1 MNQDDQG
8 MDELRELESRLQDAV
23 LGGPAP
29 LADAANNRILSRV
42 RSHVRSNPH
51 GSSRGWSGRFLI
63 FAAIAAPAAAAA
75 ALALAIISSQPQKAV
90 VPAPATSPR
99 AVPSPVASPVQSAE
113 QLLVMLQDS
122 KQSQRPIELGSV
134 ADTIVLVS
142 REGRVRNRATFTPTP
157 IPLFTNAAAILPPQA
172 HAAAGSAYY
181 VDGASVVWRLGPS
194 GSPEEAA
201 DFGVPGDQHETA
213 FAVSPDGRHLFA
225 SVLTFGKPRT
235 CATICS
241 PFTSGPSYDVVMSA
255 DAGGPARLV
264 TKTQIDPNQ
273 PGARITVVLGWDGA
287 GPLAA
292 MDTPLATQNQSPS
305 GWNAHVGHINDQGQ
319 IVDSMGGPD
328 CTAQQQAASGAVLCA
343 VTGFEATNDVVR
355 TVAGAELWSLPPKL
369 EPRQGMAISP
379 DGNAV
384 AYLGYR
390 LSGTPPAP
398 NYIYKRQ
405 GDPLKLA
412 GDLDPVDW
420 LDNSTVIGYAGDLN
434 QPTLE
439 TVDVN
444 APGHTLPFAVNGF
457 YADLINR

>member
-1 MNQDDQG
+1 MNEDKG

-29 LADAANNRILSRV
+29 QADAASDRVLNRV
-42 RSHVRSNPH
+42 RIHVRTNPR
-51 GSSRGWSGRFLI
+51 GRGRVWSSRFFI

-75 ALALAIISSQPQKAV
+75 ALALAIISGQPQKAL

-99 AVPSPVASPVQSAE
+99 TVPSAVPSPVQSSE
-113 QLLVMLQDS
+113 QLLVVLQDS
-122 KQSQRPIELGSV
+122 KHSQQGVSLGYVGDTVLLV
-134 ADTIVLVS
+134 ARD
-142 REGRVRNRATFTPTP
+142 GHVRNRATFDPTTRP
-157 IPLFTNAAAILPPQA
+157 VFTNAAAILPRQA
-172 HAAAGSAYY
+172 HAIAGSAYY

-194 GSPEEAA
+194 GSPEKVA
-201 DFGVPGDQHETA
+201 DFGTPGDQHETA

-235 CATICS
+235 CPTICS
-241 PFTSGPSYDVVMSA
+241 PYTSGPSYDVLMSA

-264 TKTQIDPNQ
+264 SKTQIDPNQ
-273 PGARITVVLGWDGA
+273 PGARITVVLGWDGG
-287 GPLAA
+287 GPLAT
-292 MDTPLATQNQSPS
+292 MDTPLATQNPSPS
-305 GWNAHVGHINDQGQ
+305 GWNAHIGHINDQGQ
-319 IVDSMGGPD
+319 IVDSLGGSD
-328 CTAQQQAASGAVLCA
+328 CTAEEQAASGAVLCT

-355 TVAGAELWSLPPKL
+355 TVAGADLWSLPPKL
-369 EPRQGMAISP
+369 EPHQGMAISP

-390 LSGTPPAP
+390 LSGTTPAP

-420 LDNSTVIGYAGDLN
+420 LDSSTVIGYSGDPA

-439 TVDVN
+439 TVDLN
-444 APGHTLPFAVNGF
+444 NPGHTVPFPVNGF
-457 YADLINR
+457 FADLVNR